1 MEFYNWLNNY
11 IFSCLFYHKSKNS
24 IFANLKQEGKIIIY
38 TIYNIMRIG
47 GLFCTFSLL
56 TISLFV
62 KLNAQVVNNSYTQ
75 LMNDSCI
82 SRFKIE
88 QNDNGDLLASGTI
101 ISYKFSHYQT
111 QNGTSVPCLIKS
123 KTIASEWLHH
133 VSHDKSYQVTLTI
146 FPDYDQASAFSYSK
160 ATQIFELKENYL
172 IAANYGC
179 CDNPTYYELSTFPSN
194 ETFLICNK
202 RYHKIVIPSTMK
214 VIFLGYQINQ
224 DSATLAE
231 GLLGH
236 INYSINQQDMR
247 SIAIYN
253 SDPEIK
259 CLQMPEIKLYS
270 QYENDIINDSD
281 SDYDLMYAIS
291 QQGEV
296 AARLWKGIGISA
308 TFYESKRGNKRKEAH
323 VVLEFKDGNLGEDP
337 IKLQFQKPT
346 K

>member
-1 MEFYNWLNNY
+1 MRARGFIYA
-11 IFSCLFYHKSKNS
+11 FSFL
-24 IFANLKQEGKIIIY
+24 I
-38 TIYNIMRIG
+38 
-47 GLFCTFSLL
+47 
-56 TISLFV
+56 ISLFS
-62 KLNAQVVNNSYTQ
+62 KLNAQVENNSYTQ
-75 LMNDSCI
+75 LMNDSCV

-88 QNDNGDLLASGTI
+88 QNSNGELLASGTI
-101 ISYKFSHYQT
+101 ITYKFSHYQT

-133 VSHDKSYQVTLTI
+133 ASHDKSYQVTLTI
-146 FPDYDQASAFSYSK
+146 FPDYDQESAFSYEKS
-160 ATQIFELKENYL
+160 TQIFEQKENYL

-194 ETFLICNK
+194 KTFLICNK

-247 SIAIYN
+247 SIAIYTN
-253 SDPEIK
+253 DPEIK

-270 QYENDIINDSD
+270 QYEDDIINDSD
-281 SDYDLMYAIS
+281 RDYDLMYAAS

-296 AARLWKGIGISA
+296 AAKLWKGIGISG
-308 TFYESKRGNKRKEAH
+308 TFYESKRSSKRKEAH
-323 VVLEFKDGNLGEDP
+323 FVLEFKDGTLGEGP

>member
-1 MEFYNWLNNY
+1 
-11 IFSCLFYHKSKNS
+11 
-24 IFANLKQEGKIIIY
+24 
-38 TIYNIMRIG
+38 MRIR
-47 GLFCTFSLL
+47 GLICTFSLL
-56 TISLFV
+56 IIALLG
-62 KLNAQVVNNSYTQ
+62 KLNAQVEDNSYTQ
-75 LMNDSCI
+75 LMNDTCI

-88 QNDNGDLLASGTI
+88 QNSNGDLLASGTI

-111 QNGTSVPCLIKS
+111 QNGSRIPCLIKS
-123 KTIASEWLHH
+123 ETIASEWLHH
-133 VSHDKSYQVTLTI
+133 ASHNKSYQVTLTI
-146 FPDYDQASAFSYSK
+146 FPDYDQESAFSYVKS
-160 ATQIFELKENYL
+160 TQIFEQKENYL

-194 ETFLICNK
+194 KTFLICNK

-224 DSATLAE
+224 DSTTLAE

-236 INYSINQQDMR
+236 INYSINQQDMQ

-253 SDPEIK
+253 NDPEIK
-259 CLQMPEIKLYS
+259 CLQMPEIRLYS

-281 SDYDLMYAIS
+281 SDYDLMYAVS

-296 AARLWKGIGISA
+296 AARLWKGIGISV
-308 TFYESKRGNKRKEAH
+308 TFYENKRVNKRKEAH
-323 VVLEFKDGNLGEDP
+323 VVLEFKDGKLGEGP
-337 IKLQFQKPT
+337 IKLQFQKNT